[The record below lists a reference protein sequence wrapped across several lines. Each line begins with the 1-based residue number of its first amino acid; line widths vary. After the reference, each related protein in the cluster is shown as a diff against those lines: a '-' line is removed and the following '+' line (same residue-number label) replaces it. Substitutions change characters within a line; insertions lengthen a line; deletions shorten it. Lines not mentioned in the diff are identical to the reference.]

1 MPLLSRFGL
10 LVSLLLSA
18 ATPLHAQTGGSPVTP
33 NTLPPGTG
41 KDIVAVACTQCH
53 GLGTIVQLHEAPAGW
68 KLHVYDMVL
77 RGAQITPAEADT
89 VINYLANNFGPAP
102 MQPSAVPI
110 TLPGNGEGRDL
121 VTARCTVCHD
131 LARITA
137 VKRRQDDWNA
147 VVIDMLAHGATA
159 TPEEAK
165 TIAAYLDA
173 QFGEK

>member
-1 MPLLSRFGL
+1 MTRLALLA
-10 LVSLLLSA
+10 SLAAILLSA
-18 ATPLHAQTGGSPVTP
+18 APLHAQTGGSQVPP
-33 NTLPPGTG
+33 NALPPGDG
-41 KDIVAVACTQCH
+41 KDIVAIACTQCH

-77 RGAQITPAEADT
+77 RGAQLTPAEADT
-89 VINYLANNFGPAP
+89 VITYLANNFGPAP
-102 MQPSAVPI
+102 MSPGAAPI
-110 TLPGNGEGRDL
+110 ALPGGGQAKDL

-137 VKRRQDDWNA
+137 VKSRKDDWSA
-147 VVIDMLAHGATA
+147 VVTDMLAHGATA